1 MHFGMEL
8 VMEDVMD
15 FGIPW
20 GLDSVM
26 VALMDLVT
34 GVAMVAQMEFVT
46 GPNKPSVELSVVT
59 SKLVP

>member
-1 MHFGMEL
+1 
-8 VMEDVMD
+8 MEDVMD

-26 VALMDLVT
+26 VARMDLVT